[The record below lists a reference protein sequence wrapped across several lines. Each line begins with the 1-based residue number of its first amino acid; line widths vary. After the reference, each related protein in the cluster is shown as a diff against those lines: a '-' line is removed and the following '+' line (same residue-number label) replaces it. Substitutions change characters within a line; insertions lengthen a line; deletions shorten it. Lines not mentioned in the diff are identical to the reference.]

1 MKITILTIIG
11 LLIPLFGTTLGSSF
25 IFFCKNVLKES
36 NEKIFLG
43 FAAGVMLA
51 ASIWSLIIPS
61 IEMSKTCIPAVLGI
75 ILGVLFLLVMDKIII
90 KISKEN
96 KKGRML
102 GIAITLHNI
111 PEGMAVGV
119 SFALAINSGN
129 EIAFASALAIALGIA
144 IQNIP
149 EGMAISLPY
158 RASGM
163 SKIRSFIIGSLS
175 GIVEPIAAIIT
186 LLISGLIIKILPML
200 LAFAAGS
207 MIYVVIKELV
217 PESQKGQFSD
227 FGLIGNIIGF
237 ILMMVL
243 DILLG

>member
-1 MKITILTIIG
+1 MKLTVLTIIG
-11 LLIPLFGTTLGSSF
+11 LLIPFLGTTLGSGF
-25 IFFCKNVLKES
+25 VFFCKNTLKES

-61 IEMSKTCIPAVLGI
+61 IEMSKTCIPAVIGI
-75 ILGVLFLLVMDKIII
+75 IIGVFFLLVMDKIIM
-90 KISKEN
+90 KMSKEN
-96 KKGRML
+96 RKGRML

-111 PEGMAVGV
+111 PEGMATGV
-119 SFALAINSGN
+119 SFALAINSGC
-129 EIAFASALAIALGIA
+129 EASFASALAIALGIA

-158 RASGM
+158 RARGM
-163 SKIRSFIIGSLS
+163 SKIKSFLMGTLS

-186 LLISGLIIKILPML
+186 LLISGLIVKILPVL

-207 MIYVVIKELV
+207 MIYVVIKELI
-217 PESQKGQFSD
+217 PESQNGKFSD
-227 FGLIGNIIGF
+227 LGLLGTMFGF
-237 ILMMVL
+237 ILMMML
-243 DILLG
+243 DIILG